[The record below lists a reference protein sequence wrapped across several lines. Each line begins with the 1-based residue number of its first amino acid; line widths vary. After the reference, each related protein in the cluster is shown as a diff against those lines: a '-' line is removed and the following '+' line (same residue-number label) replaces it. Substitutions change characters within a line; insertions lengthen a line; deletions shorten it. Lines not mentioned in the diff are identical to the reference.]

1 MSAKGRITYRFDR
14 QSGARVEQK
23 PEQKQEQRNSAN
35 VIPFFQEEMKFT
47 SEIGSWNSPFQNDAH
62 ALEQLIRE
70 ADGQKADVPK
80 TRKPSSNESART
92 MKHDNPLYD
101 AVQEQLP
108 PHMEQAETILLG
120 DEYEEPRK
128 RIQANPNVIDMY
140 PILDEEMEE
149 RERRRSELQM
159 QARTS
164 FGSYMGGSNQRPSK
178 GPSWFKVFA
187 SVTGAIATGALFGYF
202 VLALFTGNG
211 SFGSDSSVNQPGAS
225 VSGSIT
231 DGAESTGGPSGSAA
245 ANDKVNEPSS
255 AGATNSNGAVD
266 NGSGSGSSA
275 AQSMIKVNIPESSYY
290 MLQYG
295 VFSNQEGLN
304 AAVDELAAKGLAAAP
319 LTTQEDYRVYVG
331 MSSDRDEAQM
341 LGHLLTN
348 MEVYVKQID
357 LPAVTSI
364 AFKGDA
370 AAVED
375 FFEQTNGLIAS
386 LDRLTV
392 ERLSGTTNDA
402 GDWKEL
408 HRQWITSANALAA
421 GLTDKVNKSS
431 LQKLTQLINTAA
443 VAAEEYTKKPSD
455 AYLWSMQA
463 SLMKAVFAEKA
474 WFESM
479 DAL

>member
-14 QSGARVEQK
+14 QSGAREEQK
-23 PEQKQEQRNSAN
+23 PEQKQELRNSAN

-62 ALEQLIRE
+62 ALEQLIRD
-70 ADGQKADVPK
+70 ADGQH
-80 TRKPSSNESART
+80 TRKPATNEPVRA
-92 MKHDNPLYD
+92 KKNDHPLYD
-101 AVQEQLP
+101 AAQEQLP
-108 PHMEQAETILLG
+108 PHFEQSETILLG

-128 RIQANPNVIDMY
+128 RVQAKPNVIDMY
-140 PILDEEMEE
+140 PILGEEVEE
-149 RERRRSELQM
+149 SERRRSELQSH
-159 QARTS
+159 ARTS
-164 FGSYMGGSNQRPSK
+164 LGSYMNGSNQRPTK

-202 VLALFTGNG
+202 VLAMFTGNG
-211 SFGSDSSVNQPGAS
+211 SFGSESSVNQPGAS
-225 VSGSIT
+225 VSGAIT
-231 DGAESTGGPSGSAA
+231 DGAGTTNQSDSAA
-245 ANDKVNEPSS
+245 SGGKVNESS
-255 AGATNSNGAVD
+255 SSGAANS
-266 NGSGSGSSA
+266 SSA
-275 AQSMIKVNIPESSYY
+275 ADNGNGSTAAQSLIKVNIPESSYY

-295 VFSNQEGLN
+295 VFSNKEGLS

-331 MSSDRDEAQM
+331 MSPDRDEAQM

-348 MEVYVKQID
+348 MDVYVKQID
-357 LPAVTSI
+357 LPAVSSI
-364 AFKGDA
+364 AFKGEA
-370 AAVED
+370 SAVEG
-375 FFEQTNGLIAS
+375 FFEQTSELIAS

-392 ERLSGTTNDA
+392 ERLSGGADDA

-408 HRQWITSANALAA
+408 HQQWITSANALAA

-431 LQKLTQLINTAA
+431 LQKLTQLINSAA

-455 AYLWSMQA
+455 AYLWDMQA